1 MNYIKLHK
9 APALP
14 NLYMVSNKSKGIKQ
28 KLLEAEVKVGRN
40 KIVVGS
46 LIVQL
51 KMHNRTHTHVKQRC
65 TWITQLIK
73 LIDIF

>member
-51 KMHNRTHTHVKQRC
+51 KMH
-65 TWITQLIK
+65 
-73 LIDIF
+73 

>member
-14 NLYMVSNKSKGIKQ
+14 NIYMVSNKSKCIKQ

-51 KMHNRTHTHVKQRC
+51 KMHNRTHTRKTKVYLNNAINKVN
-65 TWITQLIK
+65 
-73 LIDIF
+73 